1 LGTQRRTT
9 RRAIEEETMKTT
21 SPSRPQS
28 AFAGLAAAFACSG
41 LWLGLGLFMFAMQ
54 GGGVA

>member
-1 LGTQRRTT
+1 
-9 RRAIEEETMKTT
+9 MKTT

-41 LWLGLGLFMFAMQ
+41 LWLGFGLFMFAMQ
-54 GGGVA
+54 GGTVT